1 MGETADAPQLEV
13 LTIGHSNRSMDEF
26 LTLLKQHAVQVLAD
40 VRSQPH
46 SKYVPHFDHASL
58 KRAVEVAELQYVFLG
73 RELGGMPEDRE
84 FYDAEGH
91 VVYFRIAASEPFK
104 RGIARLL
111 EGIRKY
117 RVAIMCGEED
127 PTNCHRRLLVG
138 KVLKEQGVGVKHI
151 RADGRIQTEE
161 ELVQQ
166 EQAGKVNQME
176 LGFAGSEEETWK
188 YTQSVSRR
196 KRPSSSSER

>member
-1 MGETADAPQLEV
+1 MGETADAPKLEV
-13 LTIGHSNRSMDEF
+13 LTIGHSNRSLEEF
-26 LTLLKQHAVQVLAD
+26 LALLKQHGVEVLAD

-46 SKYVPHFDHASL
+46 SKYVPHFDAASL
-58 KRAVEVAELQYVFLG
+58 KRAVEAAGLQYVFLG
-73 RELGGMPEDRE
+73 RELGGMPEGRE

-91 VVYFRIAASEPFK
+91 AVYSRIAASEPFR

-138 KVLKEQGVGVKHI
+138 KVLTGQGVGVRHI
-151 RADGRIQTEE
+151 RSDGRIQTEE

-166 EQAGKVNQME
+166 EQAGQVNQLE
-176 LGFAGSEEETWK
+176 LGFAGSEEESWTS
-188 YTQSVSRR
+188 TQSVSRR
-196 KRPSSSSER
+196 KRPSSSSGR

>member
-26 LTLLKQHAVQVLAD
+26 LALLKLHAVEVLAD

-46 SKYVPHFDHASL
+46 SRYVPHFDYANL
-58 KRAVEVAELQYVFLG
+58 KRAVEAAGLQYVFLG
-73 RELGGMPEDRE
+73 RELGGMPVDRE
-84 FYDAEGH
+84 FYDLEGH
-91 VVYFRIAASEPFK
+91 VVYSRIAASEPF
-104 RGIARLL
+104 RHGIARLL

-127 PTNCHRRLLVG
+127 PANCHRHLLVS
-138 KVLKEQGVGVKHI
+138 KVLKEQGVGIRHI

-176 LGFAGSEEETWK
+176 LALG
-188 YTQSVSRR
+188 
-196 KRPSSSSER
+196 